1 MDRLTSGGY
10 STKFLG
16 ADAVML
22 VAVLVI
28 LGHTLYSRAWKQ
40 TGVAVLGLVVAFF
53 LTGGLFGFPA
63 DGGLLGIAG
72 VTSPAGPV
80 GDVVDTS
87 FNWLGLGLAFFGLVW
102 AYYPEIEP
110 IPPEWKERVVSP
122 GAAS

>member
-22 VAVLVI
+22 AAVLAI
-28 LGHTLYSRAWKQ
+28 LGYTLYSRAWKQ
-40 TGVAVLGLVVAFF
+40 TGVAVLGLVVAFS

-63 DGGLLGIAG
+63 DDGLLGIAG
-72 VTSPAGPV
+72 VTLPGGPV
-80 GDVVDTS
+80 GEVVDTT

-110 IPPEWKERVVSP
+110 VPPEWKERVAFP